1 MTSPKRRSHHAA
13 PLPPDAPRLY
23 DTAPINPDFVYRLS
37 DGPKYFGFLPTA
49 LDQKIKA
56 GEIPEPLSLSDS
68 GRARG
73 WLGSTILKWQAER
86 AAACAAKTAAK
97 PAHKPGGRRVK

>member
-13 PLPPDAPRLY
+13 PLPPDAPRVH
-23 DTAPINPDFVYRLS
+23 DVQPINPDWVYRVS
-37 DGPKYFGFLPTA
+37 DGWKYFGFNPTQ
-49 LDQKIKA
+49 LDQKIKS

-73 WLGSTILKWQAER
+73 WLGKTILQWQAER
-86 AAACAAKTAAK
+86 AAACAAKTAARKPETK
-97 PAHKPGGRRVK
+97 PARR